1 MAHSD
6 GVHPRQLTF
15 GSADVAEP
23 TVDDLSGLLVGPG
36 HLLLDPAQGTRISV
50 VVEAG
55 WRVPALIDEFAVRGL
70 GPSTEAADH
79 GVSVRTGFDRRLD
92 ELGRRWTRGALRLPP
107 KGLTLT
113 GGALRLWC
121 IASGSMVEVTGGTAW
136 QLALADDP
144 DSWSPTGAALSAA
157 GLAAALVG
165 PRSDGPAYRLAGARR
180 LRRLAEIVGP
190 APAGADAWP

>member
-1 MAHSD
+1 MGHSE

-23 TVDDLSGLLVGPG
+23 TVEDLAGLLVGPG
-36 HLLLDPAQGTRISV
+36 HLLIDPAQGTRVSV
-50 VVEAG
+50 VVADG
-55 WRVPALIDEFAVRGL
+55 WRVQALTEEFLLRDLA
-70 GPSTEAADH
+70 PSTEAADS
-79 GVSVRTGFDRRLD
+79 GVSVRTGFEPRLD
-92 ELGRRWTRGALRLPP
+92 DLGRRWTRGALRLPP

-113 GGALRLWC
+113 GGGMRLWC
-121 IASGSMVEVTGGTAW
+121 IAAGSEVEVTGGLAW

-144 DSWSPTGAALSAA
+144 DSWPATGSALAAA

-165 PRSDGPAYRLAGARR
+165 PRADGPAYRLAGARR
-180 LRRLAEIVGP
+180 LQRLAEVVGP